1 MFWPHNV
8 TFDWYWENHLHV
20 HIAFVIFQYLEF
32 SNFDKA
38 LVVFDEECSEK
49 GKPVSPTDGQPKS
62 DEKLI
67 SVQVIYLSTKDV
79 LHQYLV
85 AEHLLLTTPKYQ
97 RKTVCL
103 IKSHHYIDVKFYI
116 LEWLHNIRREIK

>member
-1 MFWPHNV
+1 M
-8 TFDWYWENHLHV
+8 

-62 DEKLI
+62 DEKLV
-67 SVQVIYLSTKDV
+67 SVQVM
-79 LHQYLV
+79 
-85 AEHLLLTTPKYQ
+85 
-97 RKTVCL
+97 
-103 IKSHHYIDVKFYI
+103 HYINFHSAKILRKPELSGTTKQNHLANSIPFKFPSRQHVFYFSSVRASSFDH
-116 LEWLHNIRREIK
+116 L